1 MGSDPYK
8 SNKANITIKR
18 GTFFFFFSFQV
29 HIKVTFILY
38 CSLSVQEHYIHW
50 KD

>member
-1 MGSDPYK
+1 MGSVPYK

-18 GTFFFFFSFQV
+18 GTFFFFSFQV
-29 HIKVTFILY
+29 HIKVTFTLY
-38 CSLSVQEHYIHW
+38 CSLSVQEHYTHW